1 MQKKSSKEERK
12 ETKEGSYME
21 REYSASA
28 FPRVFSFALLRT
40 LASIIKHGVD
50 TPFFQSELLDEIS

>member
-1 MQKKSSKEERK
+1 
-12 ETKEGSYME
+12 ME

>member
-1 MQKKSSKEERK
+1 MKRKKRLIKN
-12 ETKEGSYME
+12 
-21 REYSASA
+21 REHNASA

-50 TPFFQSELLDEIS
+50 TPFFQCELLDKIS